1 MSDLPQEE
9 VAGLDGRGLPEPSV
23 QAKEAQEAVDGVC

>member
-9 VAGLDGRGLPEPSV
+9 VAGLDSSGLPESSV
-23 QAKEAQEAVDGVC
+23 QAKEAQAAVDSVC